1 MDHPNLLKLAVLIRT
16 YKRKNGL
23 SKGYL
28 KRAFKSLENQ
38 TYKNFKLFVIG
49 DDYSDNEEFE
59 DICKSYNGDIYY
71 YNNPESFRTYNF
83 KVKQNYWSV
92 GGGKAMIYAQNKVI
106 TENYDYYFHLDDDDT
121 WQPNHVEIVVKYI
134 NRFPKVDVLYSKSMY
149 RDGYLPYYHESEEN
163 VAYNNFPLKPAH
175 SVHSSH
181 VYNVKTLGNVLIGIL
196 LHLQRQADIINNKN
210 KDQYKN
216 KNNIEYYNRNADS
229 YKVDLKK
236 YKSISDGYEYKE
248 KIIEAG
254 DASKARIVGNTNKYN
269 NIYIPLYT
277 VNKYSD
283 GNTPDIHGDNYK
295 IDLRKYKNID
305 QYKDYQLKNQ

>member
-1 MDHPNLLKLAVLIRT
+1 MDHPKLLKLAVLIRT

-59 DICKSYNGDIYY
+59 DICKTYNGDIYY

-83 KVKQNYWSV
+83 KVKENYWSI
-92 GGGKAMIYAQNKVI
+92 GGSKATRYGINKI
-106 TENYDYYFHLDDDDT
+106 INENYDYYFHLDDDDT

-134 NRFPKVDVLYSKSMY
+134 NRFPKVDLLYSRSVY
-149 RDGYLPYYHESEEN
+149 RDGYLPYYHEPEEN
-163 VAYNNFPLKPAH
+163 VTYNNFPLKSAH
-175 SVHSSH
+175 SVHSTH
-181 VYNVKTLGNVLIGIL
+181 VYNLKTLGNL
-196 LHLQRQADIINNKN
+196 LLELSLNLQKQADSINNKN
-210 KDQYKN
+210 NDQD
-216 KNNIEYYNRNADS
+216 KNNIEYYKIDADS

-248 KIIEAG
+248 KWILPG
-254 DASKARIVGNTNKYN
+254 DHLKANELGNTKKYN
-269 NIYIPLYT
+269 NIFIPLIT

-283 GNTPDIHGDNYK
+283 GNVPDI
-295 IDLRKYKNID
+295 
-305 QYKDYQLKNQ
+305 